1 MNRYRKA
8 AVYGLI
14 ILALVSS
21 SLGLTDSE
29 LSQLQWTEGVSARL
43 QIREAITYKGYTVA
57 AIAFPAPVESQKYK
71 AEPEEPVEG
80 FVGLNI
86 SKNGVFISSV
96 VLGLGESYIL
106 PDGELKVTAK
116 ELPAKNAKE
125 WIFESYAPWAVVE
138 LNPRGIPRLT
148 VSVQTDKDK
157 YVSSYATDIV
167 ATVKVEN
174 TGTADAVNVDVVVSA
189 ELPVKKG
196 SLRYHYGRIKTGE
209 SITETITFPSPMLVE
224 QKTYSISANASGFD
238 VLGKPYT
245 SESTKKITIS
255 AELPASLTIRKSA
268 VDKMYLKDYTIVSL
282 SLKNT
287 GRFDLNV
294 NITDSLPPG
303 FKLLGN
309 QSLNWM
315 VFIPANGEWDY
326 RYTVRPVEANK
337 EGVTLPAAVAEF
349 TFKNEVYSV
358 RSNQP
363 KIVVYGPKIVLKKQT
378 DVTEVNP
385 GDIVT
390 VTITA
395 ENTESTPT
403 RVLIMDTLPSG
414 VTLISGGTTL
424 EEFLE
429 ATRKV
434 SFSYTI
440 RIDSTQPVTLPPATA
455 EYFELGT
462 KGRRITTQSQEV
474 EIGIKSLKKTPLP
487 TPALTT
493 PAPTITTPAPTITT
507 PAPLTPVPTPPV
519 ITIPTPIPTAPPT
532 PVIKPIPSELLRE
545 IDNYFLN
552 NILGCNEANI
562 SVLTMKACN
571 FFREITVEPQVNVSI
586 RKVAAESMLLKD
598 FTSISLVIMNN
609 GTSDLKNVVITDSL
623 PSGFK
628 LLGNQSLQ
636 WVVDVPANE
645 MWEYRYLVRPQEP
658 SKEGI
663 ILPAASAKFTVMK
676 GVITIKSN
684 RPKIVVQGPKV
695 ILTKRVNVSEVKPG
709 DNIIVNVIAENT
721 GTVSTRVI
729 IFDTLPSNVII
740 VSGNTTYEATLEADM
755 KVSFSYTIRIDAVQP
770 VKLPPATASYYEYE
784 SKGRKIGT
792 KSQELEIQIKSP
804 TKINETQALTET
816 PGKRISES
824 EFLQWGYILIA
835 LMLIG
840 FVLYKLWN
848 YRKAIKVTEIVK
860 EEHEEA
866 PVPENADDWY
876 NKGFALYELGKYE
889 EAAKAY
895 DKAKEIIQKVH
906 R

>member
-1 MNRYRKA
+1 MNRYRIA

-14 ILALVSS
+14 MLALVSS

-106 PDGELKVTAK
+106 PDGELRVTAK
-116 ELPAKNAKE
+116 ELPAKNSKE

-138 LNPRGIPRLT
+138 LNPRGIPHLT

-174 TGTADAVNVDVVVSA
+174 TGSADAVNVDMVVLS
-189 ELPVKKG
+189 ELPVKRG
-196 SLRYHYGRIKTGE
+196 RLRYHYDRLKIGE
-209 SITETITFPSPMLVE
+209 SITGTITFPSPMLTE
-224 QKTYSISANASGFD
+224 QKTYRISANASGFD
-238 VLGKPYT
+238 VLGMPYAA
-245 SESTKKITIS
+245 ESTKTITIA
-255 AELPASLTIRKSA
+255 AELPVSLAIRKST
-268 VDKMYLKDYTIVSL
+268 VEKMYLKDYTIVSL
-282 SLKNT
+282 SVKNS

-326 RYTVRPVEANK
+326 RYTVRPLEANK
-337 EGVTLPAAVAEF
+337 EGVLFPSAVAEF
-349 TFKNEVYSV
+349 TFRNEVYSV

-363 KIVVYGPKIVLKKQT
+363 KIVVYGPKIVLTKKT
-378 DVTEVNP
+378 DVSEVNP
-385 GDIVT
+385 GDAVT
-390 VTITA
+390 VTVTA

-403 RVLIMDTLPSG
+403 RVSIMDTLPGG
-414 VTLISGGTTL
+414 VTLISGRTTL

-462 KGRRITTQSQEV
+462 KGRRIATKSQEV

-493 PAPTITTPAPTITT
+493 PAPTITTPTPSPTATPRITT
-507 PAPLTPVPTPPV
+507 PVPVPTV
-519 ITIPTPIPTAPPT
+519 TVPPT
-532 PVIKPIPSELLRE
+532 PVIKPVPEELLHE
-545 IDNYFLN
+545 INNYFLN
-552 NILGCNEANI
+552 TIMRCGDVNLSRLANA
-562 SVLTMKACN
+562 ACD
-571 FFREITVEPQVNVSI
+571 FLKGAAVVEPEPQVNLSI

-598 FTSISLVIMNN
+598 FTSISLVVLNN
-609 GTSDLKNVVITDSL
+609 GTYDLKNVNVADTL
-623 PSGFK
+623 PPGFK
-628 LLGNQSLQ
+628 LLGNQSLH
-636 WVVDVPANE
+636 WVVDVPASG

-658 SKEGI
+658 SREGI
-663 ILPAASAKFTVMK
+663 TLPAATAKFTVMK
-676 GVITIKSN
+676 GVITVKSD
-684 RPKIVVQGPKV
+684 RPKIVVHGPKV
-695 ILTKRVNVSEVKPG
+695 VLDKKTDVSEAKQGGNVTVS
-709 DNIIVNVIAENT
+709 IVAENT
-721 GTVSTRVI
+721 GTIPTSIVI
-729 IFDTLPSNVII
+729 SDALPGNV
-740 VSGNTTYEATLEADM
+740 VLVGGNTSYSGTLEAGA
-755 KVSFSYTIRIDAVQP
+755 KVSFNYTLRIEARLP
-770 VKLPPATASYYEYE
+770 VVLPPATAEYFE
-784 SKGRKIGT
+784 YGSKGRKLGT
-792 KSQELEIQIKSP
+792 KSPEVEI
-804 TKINETQALTET
+804 
-816 PGKRISES
+816 
-824 EFLQWGYILIA
+824 
-835 LMLIG
+835 
-840 FVLYKLWN
+840 
-848 YRKAIKVTEIVK
+848 IVK
-860 EEHEEA
+860 
-866 PVPENADDWY
+866 
-876 NKGFALYELGKYE
+876 
-889 EAAKAY
+889 
-895 DKAKEIIQKVH
+895 
-906 R
+906 